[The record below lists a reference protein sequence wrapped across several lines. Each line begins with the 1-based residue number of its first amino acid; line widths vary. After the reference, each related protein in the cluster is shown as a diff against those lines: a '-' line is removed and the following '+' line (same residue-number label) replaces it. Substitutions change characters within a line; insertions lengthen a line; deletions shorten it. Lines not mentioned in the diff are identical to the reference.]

1 MPSCP
6 QTALGEGGCLWL
18 VFKQENREAKAKGG
32 ASVPKAPRT
41 RERQGREGEGKPG
54 RPAAASAPSTP
65 KQRGLLLTKQP
76 PRAGGEDQPSA
87 LARAPAAGEGRGRG
101 HSTTPPR
108 ASGRPPDLL
117 GGTVVLPLEGLGQR
131 LQQVLAGR
139 EGEVHLHSGVGAR
152 LAGLPTEI
160 HDSDAPSQAA
170 RAGRGTDCQPAGR
183 HLKPTAAAPPP
194 RGGRSQR
201 DGRWQA
207 RKPRALRWPL
217 RGLKQSDRAARR
229 PRS

>member
-1 MPSCP
+1 MLSCL
-6 QTALGEGGCLWL
+6 QTALREGGCLWL
-18 VFKQENREAKAKGG
+18 VLKQENRDANAKGR

-54 RPAAASAPSTP
+54 RPAAALAPSTP

-76 PRAGGEDQPSA
+76 PRAGGEAQPSA

-101 HSTTPPR
+101 DSTTPPR
-108 ASGRPPDLL
+108 ALGRPPDLL

-170 RAGRGTDCQPAGR
+170 RAGRGTDCQPEGRQAHSGSPSPAGQ
-183 HLKPTAAAPPP
+183 LEPETG
-194 RGGRSQR
+194 GGRLGSLVR
-201 DGRWQA
+201 
-207 RKPRALRWPL
+207 
-217 RGLKQSDRAARR
+217 
-229 PRS
+229 